1 MANPQFVNPKGSNLT
16 PESMFEQKVKAGRN
30 GIQQEFQ
37 SEWDSINQMA
47 KINRYSPQRHQ
58 QLLTEAQTKAQGRMD
73 KFDQESQATT
83 NNFNNLAQLESQGV
97 ITNATEAKW
106 RMVLGS
112 EAERMMPKSGKQADP
127 MKQYSDLD
135 IYRNKLESNV
145 GLFRVQP
152 AGEVPSRLRASRK
165 QSKLIGISPV
175 LTAAWAAW
183 PKEKIASPVVEVF
196 DRSIV
201 AYDAKGNIK
210 ESKAQG
216 GWREAKPEEVQEY
229 GLLHEELKRVTEE
242 QNILLRPQTSS
253 LMNTAVKSP
262 RIGGSIKE
270 QTKLLLNQREGNAQQ
285 GGDIINRGGKQ
296 WRIVGHDTD
305 GTPLVEEVR

>member
-1 MANPQFVNPKGSNLT
+1 MANPQFVNPASNNLT
-16 PESMFEQKVKAGRN
+16 PESVFEQKVKAGRD
-30 GIQQEFQ
+30 GIQREFQ
-37 SEWDSINQMA
+37 LEWDNINQMA
-47 KINRYSPQRHQ
+47 KVNRYSPQKHQ
-58 QLLTEAQTKAQGRMD
+58 QLLTEAQNKAQSRVAE
-73 KFDQESQATT
+73 FDQGYQSTL
-83 NNFNNLAQLESQGV
+83 NNFNNLAQLENQGV

-112 EAERMMPKSGKQADP
+112 EAERMMPKSGKQNDP
-127 MKQYSDLD
+127 MKQYSELD

-152 AGEVPSRLRASRK
+152 AGEIPSRLRASRK

-183 PKEKIASPVVEVF
+183 PKEKIAAPVVEVF

-229 GLLHEELKRVTEE
+229 GLLQEELGRVTEE
-242 QNILLRPQTSS
+242 QNMLLRPQTSS

-270 QTKLLLNQREGNAQQ
+270 QTKLLIEQRQGNAQQ
-285 GGDIINRGGKQ
+285 TAND
-296 WRIVGHDTD
+296 
-305 GTPLVEEVR
+305 PLGLR